1 MLGKDGAPVNK
12 EALATTQQRAG
23 LTGVTS
29 DSRSLPPQKGQG
41 SLPPPTS
48 HAPAQELRPPQGR
61 RAFFQ
66 SHRGTHHM
74 LAKLWAST
82 QWDTCFPCPTGLL
95 VASLDSTCFKGS
107 I

>member
-1 MLGKDGAPVNK
+1 
-12 EALATTQQRAG
+12 
-23 LTGVTS
+23 
-29 DSRSLPPQKGQG
+29 
-41 SLPPPTS
+41 
-48 HAPAQELRPPQGR
+48 
-61 RAFFQ
+61 
-66 SHRGTHHM
+66 M